1 MVLDAFKK
9 YPSQISSAF
18 RRFPVASALAFFT
31 FFALVYS
38 TEHTEIFERLA
49 GMRFL
54 AWLGIYPVA
63 AMLISLTTSL
73 VQESLKNESKLPQAI
88 SGAAWLTLSIILAFG
103 ITSSVAMQFSLLA
116 HYSTLT
122 YYFIASTALV
132 YVAATL
138 ALFIAPF
145 WKQKDENAFWIF
157 LFKNLKALVV
167 AALVTALLLA
177 SVEALVFC
185 FGALFEHEF
194 DEKVYFYIFYFCAS
208 TVFPILYFSG
218 IPSIEECHSE
228 TPALNKFATSTIRFL
243 FVPVLSL
250 AILLFYAYIV
260 KFILLW
266 DMPQGMVSYFVS
278 GFMLYMLALVTVLYP
293 TRLAPGNTFEKKLLK
308 VFPAACIPLV
318 AMMSV
323 GLIRRISDYGISAE
337 RIYAVTINIYFYVI
351 IAVFLIDK
359 IKCKSRYIAVIFCAL
374 FFVITDTPLSAY
386 SISQRVWMGSIRDAL
401 AEAGYTEF
409 PLSKDDARKFVIDL
423 RKKDDE
429 NSKLLVSRMLELA
442 EAHNPEFTEY
452 LPITGYDYAFTNDL
466 TEDVCCEDSDSTDA
480 EPFDQFE
487 VSIEYPDKAVLQV
500 PRGTKGAVAID
511 HYFNNDEFEFA
522 GDTLTFRIS
531 LKEDS
536 GCSCNSDE
544 SDACP
549 DSTAGPAGESATRTV
564 YSFTVDRQ
572 ALKQDSTR
580 QIKTDG
586 AAIAISYL
594 HAEEESKS
602 SKTLRIRGILFVE

>member
-73 VQESLKNESKLPQAI
+73 VQESLKSESRLPQAI
-88 SGAAWLTLSIILAFG
+88 SGAAWLALSIILAFG

-132 YVAATL
+132 YVTASL
-138 ALFIAPF
+138 SIFIVPF
-145 WKQKDENAFWIF
+145 WKDKDENAFWIF

-185 FGALFEHEF
+185 FGTLFEHEF

-218 IPSIEECHSE
+218 IPSIEECHRE

-260 KFILLW
+260 KFIVLW

-293 TRLAPGNTFEKKLLK
+293 TRLASGNTFEKKLLK

-337 RIYAVTINIYFYVI
+337 RIYALSINIFFYII

-359 IKCKSRYIAVIFCAL
+359 VKCKSRYIAVIFCAI
-374 FFVITDTPLSAY
+374 FFVVTDTPLSAY
-386 SISQRVWMGSIRDAL
+386 SISQRVWMGSIREAL
-401 AEAGYTEF
+401 TEAGYTEF
-409 PLSKDDARKFVIDL
+409 PLSKEDARKFVIDL

-429 NSKLLVSRMLELA
+429 KSKLVASRMLELA
-442 EAHNPEFTEY
+442 ETRNPEFTEY
-452 LPITGYDYAFTNDL
+452 LPITGYDYAFTKDL
-466 TEDVCCEDSDSTDA
+466 AEDECCEDSDSTDA

-487 VSIEYPDKAVLQV
+487 VSIEYPEKAVLQI

-511 HYFNNDEFEFA
+511 HYFDNDEFEFA

-536 GCSCNSDE
+536 GCNCNSDE

-549 DSTAGPAGESATRTV
+549 DSTAGPASESATRTV

-572 ALKQDSTR
+572 ALKQDSIK

-586 AAIAISYL
+586 ATFGIKYL

-602 SKTLRIRGILFVE
+602 SKTLRLRGILFTE